1 MMLRNGKRN
10 PPAVKLGKARVPKQ
24 NKDLQK
30 LIMGYVLE
38 EIEAEKKRI
47 MEGKGGATSRAVTY
61 GVTKQIIAKYKT
73 ANLWL
78 TRDALDNYKRYKFL
92 MDRLTK
98 DVVTTVMAPTA
109 ISDLT
114 NTSAEAIDSTAEEIE
129 PTINFCNSDMAQA
142 ICKTNSDTSDDER
155 TNGNHW
161 KKAGRP
167 KGSTMEKKL
176 INEIIRKL

>member
-73 ANLWL
+73 ANPWL

-92 MDRLTK
+92 KDRLTK

-129 PTINFCNSDMAQA
+129 PTINFCNSDMA
-142 ICKTNSDTSDDER
+142 
-155 TNGNHW
+155 
-161 KKAGRP
+161 
-167 KGSTMEKKL
+167 
-176 INEIIRKL
+176 

>member
-1 MMLRNGKRN
+1 
-10 PPAVKLGKARVPKQ
+10 
-24 NKDLQK
+24 
-30 LIMGYVLE
+30 MGYVLE
-38 EIEAEKKRI
+38 EIEAEKQKCI

-114 NTSAEAIDSTAEEIE
+114 NTSAEAIDSTAKEIE

-142 ICKTNSDTSDDER
+142 ISETNSDMSKDEG
-155 TNGNHW
+155 TNGNQR

-167 KGSTMEKKL
+167 KG
-176 INEIIRKL
+176 